1 VPRYLITGDSGSGK
15 TTVADALAARGFY
28 AYSTD
33 DEPGVTRLED
43 GDGRPTEWPDPPV
56 DWSKVAW
63 NWQEGPLLDLLAAAE
78 TVFVAAVTSNQ
89 ERYYH
94 LFDAIFVL
102 IVDEATTR
110 HRLLSR
116 TDNDYG
122 KDPEELARNLRGHAA
137 FQRELLAAP
146 RAVAIDALR
155 PVEAVVDDIIA
166 RTQATTA
173 AP

>member
-15 TTVADALAARGFY
+15 TTVADALAARGYY

-43 GDGRPTEWPDPPV
+43 STGKPTEWPNPPV
-56 DWSKVAW
+56 DWSKVSW
-63 NWQEGPLLDLLAAAE
+63 NWQEGALLDLLAAAE
-78 TVFVAAVTSNQ
+78 TVFVAGVTSNQ

-102 IVDEATTR
+102 TVDKATKR

-122 KDPEELARNLRGHAA
+122 KDPEELASTLRAHDA
-137 FQRELLAAP
+137 FQRELLTAP
-146 RAVAIDALR
+146 RAVPIDATR

-166 RTQATTA
+166 RTRATTS